1 MQPEISGIIV
11 IDKPEGMTSARV
23 VARVKKLFN
32 ARKAGHA
39 GTLDPFATGV
49 TVCCINQ
56 ATKLAQFFLHG
67 SKKYE
72 AVLFLGIETDT
83 QDLTGKVVSRSDIQP
98 SLLSED
104 KIYSV
109 FQKFK
114 GEILQAPPVYSAL
127 KHKGVPLYKL
137 ARKGNPV
144 QKDARTVFIL
154 SLDILHINLPEIH
167 FKVSCSGGTYIRT
180 LCADIGAALGC
191 GGHLKRLRRTE
202 SSGFNIRDAV
212 RYSELESSADE
223 LAARI
228 IPMTDALKNMPV
240 CIADNRLKQKIIYG
254 QGITEADFI
263 QLPAPIPDGFIKI
276 IDMSSNLLAVLKKE
290 SKDYK
295 YCCVFQ
301 TSSF

>member
-223 LAARI
+223 LSERI